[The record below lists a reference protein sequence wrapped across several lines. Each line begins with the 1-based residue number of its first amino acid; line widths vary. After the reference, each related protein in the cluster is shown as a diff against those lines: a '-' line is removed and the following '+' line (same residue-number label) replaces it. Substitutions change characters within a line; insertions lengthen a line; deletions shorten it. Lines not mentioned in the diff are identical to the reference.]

1 MTKLT
6 DKTLGEAAL
15 NPDGKTYNGITAMR
29 WMYEALSGKPLSEE
43 EALKIA
49 EEAKAKAAERR
60 AAR

>member
-6 DKTLGEAAL
+6 DKPLFDAAR
-15 NPDGKTYNGITAMR
+15 NEDGKTYNGITAMR

-49 EEAKAKAAERR
+49 EEAKGKAAQRR
-60 AAR
+60 AQK

>member
-6 DKTLGEAAL
+6 DKPLFDAAR
-15 NPDGKTYNGITAMR
+15 NEDGKTYNGITAMR

-49 EEAKAKAAERR
+49 EEAKANAAQRR
-60 AAR
+60 AQK

>member
-6 DKTLGEAAL
+6 DKPLFDAAR
-15 NPDGKTYNGITAMR
+15 NEDGKTYNGITTMR

-49 EEAKAKAAERR
+49 EEAKAKAAQRR
-60 AAR
+60 AQK

>member
-6 DKTLGEAAL
+6 DKPLFDVAR
-15 NPDGKTYNGITAMR
+15 NQDGKTYNGITAMR

-49 EEAKAKAAERR
+49 EEARAKAARR
-60 AAR
+60 AAK

>member
-6 DKTLGEAAL
+6 DKPLFDAAR
-15 NPDGKTYNGITAMR
+15 NKDGKTYNGITAMR

-49 EEAKAKAAERR
+49 EEAKAKAAQQR
-60 AAR
+60 AQK

>member
-6 DKTLGEAAL
+6 DKPLFDAAR
-15 NPDGKTYNGITAMR
+15 NQDGKTYNGITALR

-49 EEAKAKAAERR
+49 EEAKAKAAARR
-60 AAR
+60 AAK

>member
-6 DKTLGEAAL
+6 DKPLFDAAR
-15 NPDGKTYNGITAMR
+15 NEDGKTYNGITAML

-49 EEAKAKAAERR
+49 EEAKAKAAQRR
-60 AAR
+60 AQK

>member
-6 DKTLGEAAL
+6 DKPLFDASRNE
-15 NPDGKTYNGITAMR
+15 DGKTYNGITAMR

-49 EEAKAKAAERR
+49 EEAKVKAAQRR
-60 AAR
+60 AQK

>member
-6 DKTLGEAAL
+6 DKPLFDAAR
-15 NPDGKTYNGITAMR
+15 NEDGKTYNGITAMR

-49 EEAKAKAAERR
+49 EEAKAKAAQQR
-60 AAR
+60 AQK